1 MKSERGMSRKRTRR
15 TKFRIVALIIET
27 VLEPS
32 SYSEIVYKTRMNFN
46 SARSYLERLKEK
58 GLITENDNWKIYV
71 ATEKGVEYLRL
82 FNELTKLY
90 E

>member
-1 MKSERGMSRKRTRR
+1 MRRTRTRR
-15 TKFRIVALIIET
+15 TKYKIAALIIET

-32 SYSEIVYKTRMNFN
+32 LLSEIVYKTRMNFN
-46 SARSYLERLKEK
+46 SAHSYLERLKEK
-58 GLITENDNWKIYV
+58 GLILENKNTNTYM
-71 ATEKGVEYLRL
+71 ATEKGIEYLMF